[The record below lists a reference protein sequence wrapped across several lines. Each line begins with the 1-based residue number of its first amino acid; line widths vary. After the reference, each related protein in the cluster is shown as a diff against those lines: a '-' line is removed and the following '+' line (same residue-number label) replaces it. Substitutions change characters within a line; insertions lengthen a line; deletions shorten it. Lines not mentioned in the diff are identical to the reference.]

1 MTEKQDDGLALSH
14 LRVLDLTEDGCM
26 LGGKLLADMGA
37 DVIKIEPPGGSA
49 SRIPPYYKDE
59 ANPEKS
65 LFWFSYNTNKRGITL
80 NLREKEG
87 QDIFKKLAASA
98 DIILESL
105 GLGFMDSVKLGY
117 QDICKVNPDI
127 IYASITP
134 FGQSGPKAHYIG
146 SDLTAVAS
154 SGFLNAC
161 GDPDRAPV
169 WIGFPQSSQYSGC
182 EAAIGAI
189 TAYWYRLNT
198 GEGQFV
204 DVSMQEA
211 NMSANM
217 NTLQMWDVNKV
228 EFNRVGAFSYV
239 AATGV
244 KQPIY
249 FKCKDGFV
257 MILALG
263 GNPPYVPS
271 STNLVKWMDEE
282 GMAPDWL
289 KNLNWEVDYN
299 AAILKQALA
308 DKVGKVIEAFTLTK
322 TKEELYNIG
331 SFERQILIA
340 GVSTT
345 QDITEDIQLAAR
357 NFWTV
362 ITHPELGEDI
372 PYCGQFA
379 PMTESPV
386 QFKIRAPLIGE
397 HNREILKTL
406 GFTEEKITKMQ
417 EKGVI

>member
-1 MTEKQDDGLALSH
+1 
-14 LRVLDLTEDGCM
+14 
-26 LGGKLLADMGA
+26 MGS

-49 SRIPPYYKDE
+49 SRITPYYKNIKD
-59 ANPEKS
+59 PEKS

-80 NLREKEG
+80 NLLEKEG
-87 QDIFKKLAASA
+87 QEIFKKLAATV
-98 DIILESL
+98 DIILESR
-105 GLGFMDSVKLGY
+105 GLGYMDAVKLGY

-127 IYASITP
+127 IYVSITP
-134 FGQSGPKAHYIG
+134 FGQTGPKADYHA

-169 WIGFPQSSQYSGC
+169 WIGFPQSSQYAGA
-182 EAAIGAI
+182 EAAIGAMV
-189 TAYWYRLNT
+189 AYWHRLNT

-249 FKCKDGFV
+249 FECQDGFV

-271 STNLVKWMDEE
+271 SQKLVQWMDEE

-299 AAILKQALA
+299 AAILKQELA
-308 DKVGKVIEAFTLTK
+308 DKVGQAIEAFTLTK
-322 TKEELYNIG
+322 TKEQLYNEG

-340 GVSTT
+340 AVSTT
-345 QDITEDIQLAAR
+345 RDITEDIQLKAR
-357 NFWTV
+357 DFWTA
-362 ITHPELGEDI
+362 IPHPELSEEL

-386 QFKIRAPLIGE
+386 EFKRRAPLIGE
-397 HNREILKTL
+397 HNREVYIDGL
-406 GFTEEKITKMQ
+406 GLAENDIAGLQ
-417 EKGVI
+417 QKGVI